1 MTMKKLALVVAA
13 GALTTAL
20 VGGAAFAAFQ
30 PFANDQQVVVPG
42 TAATADRG
50 PIDHLKQIL
59 DPLVQKGTISQA
71 QEDAILQAWKDAT
84 PSAKPRPLGPKP
96 GHPGAM
102 RVRGFIG
109 NFLKTSSDYLGVP
122 VNDLVSQLK
131 AGKSLADVA
140 TATPGKS
147 RQGLV
152 DALTKAA
159 SDRIDQAVQS
169 KKVTA
174 DQATTLKADLST
186 EIGRLVDRKGGTP
199 GSPGFGP
206 HKPTPSPSPK
216 S

>member
-1 MTMKKLALVVAA
+1 MTKHRLALAIAA

-30 PFANDQQVVVPG
+30 PLVTDQTIVPG
-42 TAATADRG
+42 PATTADKG

-59 DPLVQKGTISQA
+59 DPLVQKGTLTQA

-84 PSAKPRPLGPKP
+84 PSAKPRPFIPGKP
-96 GHPGAM
+96 GFPGAM
-102 RVRGFIG
+102 GARGSIG
-109 NFLKTSSDYLGVP
+109 DVLKASSDYLGVP
-122 VNDLVSQLK
+122 TTDLLTQLK
-131 AGKSLADVA
+131 AGKSLADIAAA
-140 TATPGKS
+140 TAGKS

-159 SDRIDQAVQS
+159 SDRIDQAVQN
-169 KKVTA
+169 KKLTP
-174 DQATTLKADLST
+174 DQAAKLKAKLAT
-186 EIGRLVDRKGGTP
+186 EIGRLVDHKGGAR
-199 GSPGFGP
+199 PGFP